1 MGAINANLRKQVKI
15 WKPLDGN
22 LTKWT
27 AVADL
32 KLSEAVTAVAFAPPD
47 ASDEFVVTC
56 ISKVGCADFSE
67 RRMLAVG
74 LENGNILLLTSS
86 DVVKWEMSLEIKA
99 GFVGLT

>member
-1 MGAINANLRKQVKI
+1 MGQVKI

-27 AVADL
+27 AVTDF
-32 KLSEAVTAVAFAPPD
+32 KLSEAATAVAFAPPD
-47 ASDEFVVTC
+47 VSDEFVVSC

-74 LENGNILLLTSS
+74 LENGSILFFSS
-86 DVVKWEMSLEIKA
+86 PDVVKWEMSLEIKA
-99 GFVGLT
+99 GFVA